1 MKQKRE
7 EEIKREQERQLEE
20 DRLKEK
26 MMTKMAKTKKKG
38 WFGKSFE
45 TLKGKFTKKPKEE
58 EVVPEEV
65 EEEEYEEFI
74 VFDGNGDPTPEV
86 D

>member
-1 MKQKRE
+1 MM
-7 EEIKREQERQLEE
+7 IKR
-20 DRLKEK
+20 
-26 MMTKMAKTKKKG
+26 AKTKKKG
-38 WFGKSFE
+38 WFAKSFE

-58 EVVPEEV
+58 EVVAEEV